1 MYVSIPSRARL
12 AFAAVLL
19 LSTLGCA
26 TRDAPRDPAPAMRSE
41 LLKPGLHRVSGQDG
55 SSLLRSSPDGVIVV
69 DSRRA
74 GMYEPLMAEVAR
86 LEKSAS
92 PRVRALILTGS
103 GPEQAGNVSRFADA
117 GVPVVVQRRALA
129 ALAGSGLSAAR
140 VVRFDADHRLHSG
153 GVVVEVEHVGSGRS
167 GADSI
172 VLFPDLRIAAIGDLY
187 TSGEP
192 TPDCASGGSFAGWAA
207 AITHLLYWDFELAV
221 PSRGPPVGKRELAA
235 FKAKLDALA
244 AERRRCG

>member
-1 MYVSIPSRARL
+1 MYIPIRSRVRHAL
-12 AFAAVLL
+12 AAVLL
-19 LSTLGCA
+19 FSALGCA
-26 TRDAPRDPAPAMRSE
+26 TTPAPQAVMNTE
-41 LLKPGLHRVSGQDG
+41 LLKPGLHRVSGQGG

-86 LEKSAS
+86 IAKTSS

-103 GPEQAGNVSRFADA
+103 GPEQAGNAARFADA
-117 GVPVVVQRRALA
+117 GVPVVVQRRAF
-129 ALAGSGLSAAR
+129 AGSGLPPAR
-140 VVRFDADHRLHSG
+140 VVRYDADHRLLAG

-187 TSGEP
+187 TAEEP
-192 TPDCASGGSFAGWAA
+192 TPDCAAGGSFLGWAA
-207 AITHLLYWDFELAV
+207 AIAHLLYWDFELAV
-221 PSRGPPVGKRELAA
+221 PSHGPPVGKPELLA
-235 FKAKLDALA
+235 FKGRLEALA
-244 AERRRCG
+244 AERRPCG